1 MDENEVKRPT
11 PCQQDQDVNVHVLL
25 VEDNPLN
32 RTLSTTLLSTI
43 GITPDIAHD
52 GREAVAMTE
61 KKAYDLILMD
71 VQMPVMGGLEATKII
86 REQEQA
92 TKSPRAPIIATTAS
106 TSEDEI
112 NRCLNAGMDDH
123 LAKPLTVAQFTEKV
137 SFWISRGKQPHK
149 SDRSQVV
156 NAKTAPERA
165 TVAAGQGATA
175 DTVLDLSILKTLEE
189 MLAMAPGSYQRVLG
203 KFLET
208 TPRLLGEIERFLSTH
223 DLPNVRLAAH
233 TLKSNSAA
241 IGAHNLSLLTK
252 EIEQLA
258 RNNES
263 GGIAELFAE
272 AQLAATAVCALIKEQ
287 SSKTD

>member
-1 MDENEVKRPT
+1 MNEKVVKRPT

-43 GITPDIAHD
+43 DITPDTAHD

-61 KKAYDLILMD
+61 KKAYDLVLMD
-71 VQMPVMGGLEATKII
+71 VQMPVMDGFEATKII
-86 REQEQA
+86 RKQEQA

-123 LAKPLTVAQFTEKV
+123 LAKPLTIAQFTEKV
-137 SFWISRGKQPHK
+137 RFWITRGKQLN
-149 SDRSQVV
+149 RSQIVD
-156 NAKTAPERA
+156 AKTAPKRD
-165 TVAAGQGATA
+165 TLAAGQGAAT

-208 TPRLLGEIERFLSTH
+208 TPKLLGEIEHFLNTH
-223 DLPNVRLAAH
+223 ELPNVHLAAH

-252 EIEQLA
+252 KIEQLA

-263 GGIAELFAE
+263 GGIAELCAE
-272 AQLAATAVCALIKEQ
+272 ARLAATAVCARIKEQ
-287 SSKTD
+287 SSKVD